1 MSKKRSIK
9 RVLII
14 VPLLVIFIGVT
25 GISMVSS
32 IISRKSVLS
41 EMQGSG
47 ISSSLRFI
55 ERITDNNDTLEIV
68 NTEIEGKIHS
78 ANRVV
83 ASNEDAMSNQFITR
97 LAQQLDLYEINVY
110 DGRGTIV
117 FSNINGNVGKVL
129 PIDAPSQVVLKGEKS
144 SFFDEIIY
152 NAESKKTL
160 KYGYLKH
167 PSGGMIQTG
176 IDAIRLQ
183 YLQRA
188 FSYQKLIEQ
197 MASSDEVAYAL
208 LLDENYNV
216 VAHSDSAQIG
226 ATYDQDTDYR
236 LAFEAGEQTVYEG
249 KSLITEERVLNVV
262 VPFEI
267 KNKGQHLITL
277 GFSMNNVDRAV
288 NRNRLVIFGLS
299 AIIFIVVGGFLTLTS
314 SKVVSTID
322 QLKVSLNLMAKGNFA
337 EPIEAKLTRSG
348 DELGEIAS
356 AASELRNSVKDIVEN
371 VMASNLKL
379 EEAAIEL
386 NQKTEETVMAS
397 NEVGLAVNTIAAD
410 AVSQA
415 DDVQKGEA
423 TIRGFEKMIKVNESR
438 LQALNQSIGVVEA
451 LKADGNNLL
460 MDLVE
465 KTEISLDA
473 AKEVTQVV
481 AQTQSS
487 VEKITEASQQIQG
500 ITRQTNLLALNA
512 SIEAA
517 RAGEAGRGF
526 AVVADEIRKL
536 AEESNRFTEEIT
548 KVIDELIQKNNS
560 AVKHMNTLSSL
571 VYNQRQGVS
580 NTQIKFEG
588 ISTAIEEMR
597 RNIQDVNE
605 AQLQMVEMNG
615 AINVIMSHLSTIS
628 EDNASGAEEA
638 AASIEAQMEAIEFVN
653 TQANALTELS
663 FQLKDKLKLFEI

>member
-1 MSKKRSIK
+1 MKKKRSIK

-25 GISMVSS
+25 AIGIVSS
-32 IISRKSVLS
+32 IISKKSVLN
-41 EMQGSG
+41 EMQNSG
-47 ISSSLRFI
+47 INSSLRFI
-55 ERITDNNDTLEIV
+55 ERITDNYDTLDIV
-68 NTEIEGKIHS
+68 NAEIEGKIHS

-83 ASNEDAMSNQFITR
+83 ASNEDTMSNQFITR

-110 DGRGTIV
+110 DAQGRIV
-117 FSNINGNVGKVL
+117 FSNLNANIGETLSVE
-129 PIDAPSQVVLKGEKS
+129 APSQVVLKGEQN

-152 NAESKKTL
+152 NADSKKTL
-160 KYGYLKH
+160 KYGYLKY

-208 LLDENYNV
+208 LLDANYNV
-216 VAHSDSAQIG
+216 LAHSDIAQVGSI
-226 ATYDQDTDYR
+226 YDQDSEYR
-236 LAFEAGEQTVYEG
+236 LAFELGEERVYEG
-249 KSLITEERVLNVV
+249 ESLVSGERVLNVV
-262 VPFEI
+262 VPFEMN
-267 KNKGQHLITL
+267 NKEQFIINL
-277 GFSMNNVDRAV
+277 GFSMQNVENAV
-288 NRNRLVIFGLS
+288 NRNRLVIFSLS
-299 AIIFIVVGGFLTLTS
+299 AIIFVVVGGFLTLTS
-314 SKVVSTID
+314 SKVVSTIEK
-322 QLKVSLNLMAKGNFA
+322 LKVSLNLMAKGNFA
-337 EPIEAKLTRSG
+337 EPIDAKLPQSG
-348 DELGEIAS
+348 DELGEIA
-356 AASELRNSVKDIVEN
+356 AAAFELRNSVRDIVDN
-371 VMASNLKL
+371 VLTSNLKL

-397 NEVGLAVNTIAAD
+397 NEVGQAVNNIAAG

-415 DDVQKGEA
+415 DDVQKGES
-423 TIRGFEKMIKVNESR
+423 TLRGFEQIIQLNETR
-438 LQALNQSIGVVEA
+438 LQGLNRSTGVVES

-460 MDLVE
+460 KELVE

-473 AKEVTQVV
+473 ADEVSQVV
-481 AQTQSS
+481 AQTQLS
-487 VEKITEASQQIQG
+487 VEKITAASQQIQG
-500 ITRQTNLLALNA
+500 ISRQTNLLALNA

-548 KVIDELIQKNNS
+548 TVIDELVVKNAS
-560 AVKHMNTLSSL
+560 AVTHMNTLSLL
-571 VYNQRQGVS
+571 VNNQRQGVS
-580 NTQIKFEG
+580 ETRIKFEG
-588 ISTAIEEMR
+588 ISNAIEDMR
-597 RNIQDVNE
+597 RNIQEVNE
-605 AQLQMVEMNG
+605 AQHQMAEMNV
-615 AINVIMSHLSTIS
+615 AINGIMSHLSTIS

-653 TQANALTELS
+653 AQANALMELS
-663 FQLKDKLKLFEI
+663 FQLRDKLKLFEI

>member
-1 MSKKRSIK
+1 MKKKRSIK

-47 ISSSLRFI
+47 INSSLRFI

-197 MASSDEVAYAL
+197 MASSDEVAYVL
-208 LLDENYNV
+208 LLDENYKV
-216 VAHSDSAQIG
+216 VAHSDSAQVG
-226 ATYDQDTDYR
+226 ATYDLDTNYR
-236 LAFEAGEQTVYEG
+236 LAFEAGEQTAYEG

-267 KNKGQHLITL
+267 KNKGQYLINL

-299 AIIFIVVGGFLTLTS
+299 AIIFIVVGGFLTITS

-322 QLKVSLNLMAKGNFA
+322 QLKVSLNLMAKGNFT

-397 NEVGLAVNTIAAD
+397 NEVGQAVNTIAAG

-423 TIRGFEKMIKVNESR
+423 TIRVFEKMIKVNESR
-438 LQALNQSIGVVEA
+438 LHALNQSTGVVEA

-500 ITRQTNLLALNA
+500 ISRQTNLLALNA

-548 KVIDELIQKNNS
+548 KVIDELIEKNNS

-571 VYNQRQGVS
+571 IYNQRQGVS

-653 TQANALTELS
+653 TQANVLTDLS